1 MKVKGIAVKTIN
13 EYVKKKHPEDYQS
26 WINSLS
32 DAAKRLLQQGIISN
46 QWYDVQEAA
55 IEPTVKFAEVFHDQ
69 DVKTGAWELGRYSAE
84 VALSGIYKLYVKG
97 SSPKHI
103 ISRANRA
110 FTAYYD
116 PSAMETKSP
125 DDKSVIAMITEFYP
139 PSEVIEYRIA
149 GWMEKALELSG
160 CKNLKV
166 EITRSLAK
174 GDSLTEFDM
183 RWV

>member
-1 MKVKGIAVKTIN
+1 
-13 EYVKKKHPEDYQS
+13 
-26 WINSLS
+26 
-32 DAAKRLLQQGIISN
+32 
-46 QWYDVQEAA
+46 
-55 IEPTVKFAEVFHDQ
+55 
-69 DVKTGAWELGRYSAE
+69 
-84 VALSGIYKLYVKG
+84 
-97 SSPKHI
+97 
-103 ISRANRA
+103 
-110 FTAYYD
+110 
-116 PSAMETKSP
+116 METKSP